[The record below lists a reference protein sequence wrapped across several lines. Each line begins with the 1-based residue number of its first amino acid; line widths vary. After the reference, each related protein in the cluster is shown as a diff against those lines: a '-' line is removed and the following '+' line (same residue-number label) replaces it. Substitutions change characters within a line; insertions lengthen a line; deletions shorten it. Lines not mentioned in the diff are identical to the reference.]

1 MAEGGQNY
9 WPLTTHLLER
19 AVADVQV
26 TQVESFEALNQALS
40 EQRLPSLVLLDLKLS
55 DTQGMD
61 GLLFLK
67 KQYPSLPILI
77 ISAYDDKAVVR
88 KAMQYGAS
96 GFVPK
101 SLEMDRMAEVIHEV
115 LDGEMWFPEISDE
128 IDEPATAADSP
139 LESLTPAQLKV
150 LALLRDG
157 RPSKEIAAIMSV
169 TEATIKAHL
178 TEIFRKLKVKN
189 RTQAALAAKDLDLPE
204 GPTLQ
209 ERACS
214 RKNTAPVRNHV
225 IIIRCQGSSY
235 APYPVATQDAAS
247 LCCRASIAV
256 CSTDRSLAGS
266 TGLARNW
273 NPACKAE
280 RSTSGACSAVMSTP
294 RKGAGDTAR

>member
-1 MAEGGQNY
+1 M
-9 WPLTTHLLER
+9 HLLER

-204 GPTLQ
+204 GPTL
-209 ERACS
+209 
-214 RKNTAPVRNHV
+214 
-225 IIIRCQGSSY
+225 
-235 APYPVATQDAAS
+235 
-247 LCCRASIAV
+247 
-256 CSTDRSLAGS
+256 
-266 TGLARNW
+266 
-273 NPACKAE
+273 
-280 RSTSGACSAVMSTP
+280 
-294 RKGAGDTAR
+294 